1 MSQTDIRSADDEQP
15 LQTTINIAQIQRG
28 LRKIQ
33 LSTEHGRCAKANII
47 AHLQTYAQS
56 IRATDAID
64 VGALGAAIAGMNW
77 LSEHICQIDDKKVL
91 PRKRMF
97 IIDVAALCQAH
108 YDTLR
113 SL

>member
-1 MSQTDIRSADDEQP
+1 MKDTNTTLTDTP
-15 LQTTINIAQIQRG
+15 KPINIAQIQRG

-33 LSTEHGRCAKANII
+33 LRTEHGRCAKANII

-64 VGALGAAIAGMNW
+64 VGALGVAIVGINW
-77 LSEHICQIDDKKVL
+77 LSEHIRQIDDKKVL
-91 PRKRMF
+91 PRQRKF
-97 IIDVAALCQAH
+97 IVDAAQLCQAH
-108 YDTLR
+108 YDTLK